1 MTLAISRNVTIPDS
15 EIEISAVRSQ
25 GSGGQNVNKV
35 ASAIHLRFD
44 ITASALPERYRE
56 RLLKLSDKRIN
67 KDGVVIIKA
76 QRYRD
81 QERNRQD
88 ALDRLQRLI
97 ARVLTKS
104 KKRIPTKPT
113 KASNRRRLDSKT
125 RRGRQKALR
134 RKVED

>member
-44 ITASALPERYRE
+44 ITASSLPERYRE

-97 ARVLTKS
+97 ARVLTKP

-125 RRGRQKALR
+125 RRGRQKELR

>member
-44 ITASALPERYRE
+44 ITASSLPERYRE

-97 ARVLTKS
+97 ARVLTKP

>member
-1 MTLAISRNVTIPDS
+1 MTLTISRNVAIPDS
-15 EIEISAVRSQ
+15 EIEMSAVRSQ

-44 ITASALPERYRE
+44 ITASSLPEHYRQ
-56 RLLKLSDKRIN
+56 RLLKLNDKRIN
-67 KDGVVIIKA
+67 KDGIIIIKA

-88 ALDRLQRLI
+88 ALERLQRLI
-97 ARVLTKS
+97 TRILTKP

-113 KASNRRRLDSKT
+113 KASNRRRLDDKT

>member
-1 MTLAISRNVTIPDS
+1 MTLAISRNITIPDS

-44 ITASALPERYRE
+44 LTASSLPERYRQ

-97 ARVLTKS
+97 ARVLTKP

>member
-1 MTLAISRNVTIPDS
+1 MTLTISGNVTIPDS
-15 EIEISAVRSQ
+15 EIEISAVRTQ

-44 ITASALPERYRE
+44 ITASSLPERYRQ

-97 ARVLTKS
+97 ARVLAKP
-104 KKRIPTKPT
+104 KKRIPTTPT

-134 RKVED
+134 RRVED